1 MKCLSFLELGGV
13 LSASASL
20 IPERPSLLECSK
32 ASCPGTTEKGKKH
45 DNKGT
50 QDFFFNYL
58 RMLLVVTEKT
68 ILTWVFINP
77 LPVHLGPG

>member
-32 ASCPGTTEKGKKH
+32 VTPHSG
-45 DNKGT
+45 
-50 QDFFFNYL
+50 L
-58 RMLLVVTEKT
+58 RDLLPIKRLTK
-68 ILTWVFINP
+68 ILPPFP
-77 LPVHLGPG
+77 QQ